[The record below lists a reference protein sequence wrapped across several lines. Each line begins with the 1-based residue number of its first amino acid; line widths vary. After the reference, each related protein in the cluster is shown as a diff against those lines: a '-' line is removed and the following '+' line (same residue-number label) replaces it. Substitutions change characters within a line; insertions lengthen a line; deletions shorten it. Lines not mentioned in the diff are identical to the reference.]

1 MIYDELIKYDCTNLQ
16 HQLHIAI
23 LNKKKSYE
31 EKSPRAFNFW
41 NTQIELIKN
50 KIDTFQLFT

>member
-1 MIYDELIKYDCTNLQ
+1 MIYEELMKYDYTNLQ
-16 HQLHIAI
+16 NQLQIAI
-23 LNKKKSYE
+23 LKQKQSYE

-41 NTQIELIKN
+41 NTQVELIKD